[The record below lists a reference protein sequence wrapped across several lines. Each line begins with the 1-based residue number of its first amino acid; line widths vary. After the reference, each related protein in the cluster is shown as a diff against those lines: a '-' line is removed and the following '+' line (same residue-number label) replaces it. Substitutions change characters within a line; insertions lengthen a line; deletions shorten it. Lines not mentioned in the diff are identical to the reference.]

1 MDGVINRRAR
11 RAGGSVALFLAT
23 DVERT
28 PTRVASAF
36 ALPVRLNAGKSIAAI
51 AVVWLATTGIA
62 IAATAASNWSLLPQP
77 ADVRLAPSGVVKIAD
92 GALVAVRGADRQ
104 QVQPIADRFIQ
115 LVANTRGLQLK
126 AAASTAV
133 SVAASAA
140 ANTAVGAAA
149 SATTTADAHPA
160 ITFDV
165 DPHAS
170 VVGDIGY
177 RIKVGAQGIRVIAR
191 SPGGAFYGGVT
202 LWQLLTPPGWI
213 RGAAA
218 EIAEGVIDDHPRFA
232 WRALLLDSGRHFQSV
247 ADIEKL
253 IDWMS
258 LDKLNVL
265 LWHLTEDQGW
275 RLEIPK
281 YPALTKTGACRK
293 AVGLDIESTG
303 APDKPYCGFYTEAQV
318 RDIVRYAAARFITVV
333 PEIDLPGHSQAAVAA
348 YPWLGVTGE
357 HPSVW
362 TNWGVSPWLLKPDE
376 KTLQFVDDV
385 LDEVMQLFPSRYISI
400 GGDEAD
406 KQQWN
411 ASPELRERM
420 RRLGLANM
428 DQLQGWFTG
437 QVADHLIKHGR
448 TPVGWDDELV
458 AGAQLPASEVVMS
471 WHGNEHEHV
480 ALEAAA
486 QGHDVV
492 LTPQE
497 SLYFDHYQSD
507 LPDEWSGAAPMATLR
522 QTYDTAVIPSG
533 ATAVESNRVIGVQG
547 GLWTEL
553 MPSFA
558 SDQHALYPRVAA
570 LSELGWSAASAQDWN
585 GFLQRLPA
593 QLARYRALGIGY
605 ADTAFAPA
613 FDVTAGGKEILRVA
627 LSNQANFGEIRY
639 TTDGSAPVST
649 STQYVR
655 PLEFSVQ
662 GNVTLRAATFAPGGF
677 DLAAPR
683 TRVLDASTLLSR
695 DGSELAACSNQPGT
709 RLGGNPP
716 TQGPL
721 PAQGPR
727 PVYTADIGNMCW
739 MWRRAPLEGIQHVT
753 LTVERVAWRFGDEAK
768 EAVVHPKASAA
779 GEFEIHAESCSG
791 PMLARLP
798 LASAGRGDE
807 QHELDAAVSTSKLN
821 DAHDLCIFATGDPR
835 DGQWVLARVA
845 FSN

>member
-1 MDGVINRRAR
+1 
-11 RAGGSVALFLAT
+11 
-23 DVERT
+23 
-28 PTRVASAF
+28 
-36 ALPVRLNAGKSIAAI
+36 
-51 AVVWLATTGIA
+51 
-62 IAATAASNWSLLPQP
+62 
-77 ADVRLAPSGVVKIAD
+77 
-92 GALVAVRGADRQ
+92 
-104 QVQPIADRFIQ
+104 
-115 LVANTRGLQLK
+115 
-126 AAASTAV
+126 
-133 SVAASAA
+133 
-140 ANTAVGAAA
+140 
-149 SATTTADAHPA
+149 
-160 ITFDV
+160 
-165 DPHAS
+165 
-170 VVGDIGY
+170 
-177 RIKVGAQGIRVIAR
+177 
-191 SPGGAFYGGVT
+191 
-202 LWQLLTPPGWI
+202 
-213 RGAAA
+213 
-218 EIAEGVIDDHPRFA
+218 
-232 WRALLLDSGRHFQSV
+232 V

-293 AVGLDIESTG
+293 AAGLDIELTEAQRDRNAVEGIPRSSYGATWERESPEAPAARRGETG
-303 APDKPYCGFYTEAQV
+303 AADKPYCGFYTEAQV
-318 RDIVRYAAARFITVV
+318 RDIVRYAAARFVTVV

-348 YPWLGVTGE
+348 YPWLGVSGE
-357 HPSVW
+357 RPSVW
-362 TNWGVSPWLLKPDE
+362 TDWGVSPWLLKPDE

-428 DQLQGWFTG
+428 DQLQSWFTG
-437 QVADHLIKHGR
+437 QVADHLVKHGR

-471 WHGNEHEHV
+471 WHGNDQEHV
-480 ALEAAA
+480 ALEATA

-507 LPDEWSGAAPMATLR
+507 LPDEWPGAAPMATLR
-522 QTYDTAVIPSG
+522 QTYDTVVIPNG
-533 ATAVESNRVIGVQG
+533 ATAVESSRVIGVQG

-570 LSELGWSAASAQDWN
+570 LSELGWSAASAHNWN

-593 QLARYRALGIGY
+593 ELARYRALGIGY

-613 FDVTAGGKEILRVA
+613 FDVAAGGKGMLRVA
-627 LSNQANFGEIRY
+627 LSNQAKFGEIRY

-662 GNVTLRAATFAPGGF
+662 GNVTLRAATFAPGGGF

-683 TRVLDASTLLSR
+683 TRVLDASTLLGR

-709 RLGGNPP
+709 RLGGN
-716 TQGPL
+716 Q

-739 MWRRAPLEGIQHVT
+739 QWRRAPLEGIQHVT
-753 LTVERVAWRFGDEAK
+753 LTVERVAWRFGDEANG
-768 EAVVHPKASAA
+768 ATVRPKASAA
-779 GEFEIHAESCSG
+779 GEFEIHVDSCTG
-791 PMLARLP
+791 PVLASLP
-798 LASAGRGDE
+798 LASAGRGDG
-807 QHELDAAVSTSKLN
+807 QVELNTTISMSKLN

-845 FSN
+845 FSK